1 MSGSDQHPEIPEHR
15 HENDPTGNGIVN
27 HGPEKTPHTDPDG
40 PPSENAGPGESGPPE
55 PAPHASAD
63 GASIE
68 DPDERDPGA
77 EAPVEPAAEAPAG
90 GDAETPAVKAPADG
104 DADPGTESGADAR
117 TEAADDARTE
127 TGADAQTE
135 SVGDAGAEARTEA
148 ADGAVTETGDDTRTE
163 TAATTAPGAGRAPGD
178 GPADAPAASDDDF
191 LATLTDLFADGR
203 RGSAADRSGE
213 LDEVA
218 LRRMLHGAVRDIT
231 PSEGTLDHLHRAV
244 PARRARRRQAV
255 VGAAAAALLI
265 GTAVPAFVH
274 VATSDG
280 SSTANPAIAGH
291 GEQAQGGNGEE
302 PGPEEPGRRSEL
314 PAERESEGGE
324 GEAAPDPS
332 PSRGEGS
339 DPDGAVAGEKPDT
352 PSVDYASLPVCD
364 PGQLGVASASTDAPG
379 ADGTVYGSF
388 RIANVSGTDCT
399 VSSNGTV
406 GFTALGAADSQKIV
420 VVQHA
425 AGDAAPGLPDP
436 SQEPGTVLLKPAMAY
451 EVRFAWVPT
460 ETCPT
465 TGPSPTPTPSADG
478 AGGSVGEGSE
488 NQSGM
493 DPQSLYEDGGTTA
506 EGSVAVTHTPESG
519 APTAQTEIPNA
530 CSGTI
535 YRTGVLATS

>member
-27 HGPEKTPHTDPDG
+27 HGPEKTPHTDPDR
-40 PPSENAGPGESGPPE
+40 PRSESAGPGESGPPQ
-55 PAPHASAD
+55 PAPPASVD
-63 GASIE
+63 GESVE

-77 EAPVEPAAEAPAG
+77 EAP
-90 GDAETPAVKAPADG
+90 ADG
-104 DADPGTESGADAR
+104 DADAGAESGTDAR
-117 TEAADDARTE
+117 TEAADDAGTETGADARTE
-127 TGADAQTE
+127 TGADA
-135 SVGDAGAEARTEA
+135 RTET
-148 ADGAVTETGDDTRTE
+148 ADDAVTETGDDTRTE
-163 TAATTAPGAGRAPGD
+163 TAATTAPGAGKAPGD

-191 LATLTDLFADGR
+191 LATLTDLFAEGR
-203 RGSAADRSGE
+203 RAPAADRPGE

-302 PGPEEPGRRSEL
+302 PGPEEPGRRTEA
-314 PAERESEGGE
+314 PTERESEGGE

-339 DPDGAVAGEKPDT
+339 DPDGAVAGEEPDS
-352 PSVDYASLPVCD
+352 PSAEYASLPVCD

-436 SQEPGTVLLKPAMAY
+436 SREPGTVLLKPAMAY

-460 ETCPT
+460 DTCPT

-478 AGGSVGEGSE
+478 AGGPVGGGSE
-488 NQSGM
+488 NQSGV